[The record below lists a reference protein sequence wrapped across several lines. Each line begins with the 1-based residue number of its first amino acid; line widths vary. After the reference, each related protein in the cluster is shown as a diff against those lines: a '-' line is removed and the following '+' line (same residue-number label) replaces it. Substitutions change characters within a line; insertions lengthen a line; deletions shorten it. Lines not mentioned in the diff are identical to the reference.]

1 MRETRSDR
9 CGTLGPPRAIVAL
22 ALLLLVAYLPL
33 AARSYGWSWHAGGLV
48 IITVLG
54 GAPAVGGM
62 YGIRLATNATLA
74 LNPKGAQVVV
84 LIALR
89 QLLQR
94 LLAAV
99 GSLVALSTLALG
111 AGLAMRRQLPPG
123 VRVGGIT
130 GLPPEAVV
138 VFGAVGSTL
147 VALVY
152 GPVAAALRRRG
163 EDLCDQLFPLGEASQ
178 PADIL
183 DQAENRQKLAQLLG
197 TDRGLVAELQSSL
210 AILGPLLAS
219 AAATF
224 LPD

>member
-1 MRETRSDR
+1 
-9 CGTLGPPRAIVAL
+9 
-22 ALLLLVAYLPL
+22 LLLLVAYLPL

-163 EDLCDQLFPLGEASQ
+163 EDLCDQLFPSARPASQ
-178 PADIL
+178 PTSLIRPRTGRSWRNCSERTGGWLPSCRA
-183 DQAENRQKLAQLLG
+183 AWPFSAPCWPARP
-197 TDRGLVAELQSSL
+197 RPSSL
-210 AILGPLLAS
+210 TDQNTGSIGK
-219 AAATF
+219 
-224 LPD
+224 